1 MEIFCSLKPHLK
13 NEHIILSQLL
23 PFSSLPEVPHLLLL
37 KSFLSS

>member
-1 MEIFCSLKPHLK
+1 MERFCSLRLQAKDV
-13 NEHIILSQLL
+13 HIILSQLL